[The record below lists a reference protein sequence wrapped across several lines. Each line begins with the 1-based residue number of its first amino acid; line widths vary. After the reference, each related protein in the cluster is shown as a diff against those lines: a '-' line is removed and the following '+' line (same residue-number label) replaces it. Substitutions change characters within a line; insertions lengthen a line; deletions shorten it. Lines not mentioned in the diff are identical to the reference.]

1 MSSRTETP
9 SRRRLGPRRLPL
21 VRRLDVGVVAAA
33 RIDEGRRAVVD
44 EAAPLGLGVDVPQRE
59 AGERDRRDDRRRH
72 VPVVHALAQ
81 PLVAVLV
88 EDDPADLAEDDD
100 EERHARREAAIRE
113 PPVRLAP
120 GVPEARERH
129 GSVDAVV
136 LHHGHE
142 QHRAVEHGE
151 EHEADD
157 RAGGGAVET
166 EKSKV
171 ERVRKLDLDHD
182 DHREARDERRQM
194 PRAWACQSHFILSG
208 SARFYSARR
217 PTKGAVWW
225 PRDGTTARD
234 ARDGFELL
242 GLLVDGAP
250 RVVDLAP
257 LVVDGALHHV
267 FLPTFDF
274 PRDVG
279 ALDEQLRHAPEL
291 HCLAEHHLGAVG
303 VWVLVVG
310 AATRDL
316 HHR

>member
-194 PRAWACQSHFILSG
+194 
-208 SARFYSARR
+208 
-217 PTKGAVWW
+217 
-225 PRDGTTARD
+225 
-234 ARDGFELL
+234 RDGFELL